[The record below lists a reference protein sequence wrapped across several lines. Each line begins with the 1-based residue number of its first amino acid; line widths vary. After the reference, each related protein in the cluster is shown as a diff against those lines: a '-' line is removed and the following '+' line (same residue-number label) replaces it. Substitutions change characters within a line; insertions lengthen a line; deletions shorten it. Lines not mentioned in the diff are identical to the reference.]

1 MSETDLFPDP
11 TSEPP
16 SKTGLPRWLWFV
28 AVPLLLLTVLTAVGF
43 GSMLFYLAK
52 EGSWPGV
59 NPVSGDPLPNRA
71 DRAAIVT
78 LKDFPARPPASERR
92 RESFNKLCWD
102 DGTRE
107 LDYYLWD
114 DGEHGFSLSSQIVQ
128 DTSIE
133 SAQGMMRASTSVEEE
148 ETRWVRN
155 DELFVWGDESRCY
168 VRIWEG
174 ETEPDGI
181 SFTGRRGT
189 TVVEVDW
196 NDALFEMVGVDE
208 AKEFLSGLVERM
220 AKHEIDCRGKR

>member
-1 MSETDLFPDP
+1 M
-11 TSEPP
+11 
-16 SKTGLPRWLWFV
+16 
-28 AVPLLLLTVLTAVGF
+28 
-43 GSMLFYLAK
+43 
-52 EGSWPGV
+52 
-59 NPVSGDPLPNRA
+59 N
-71 DRAAIVT
+71 
-78 LKDFPARPPASERR
+78 
-92 RESFNKLCWD
+92 
-102 DGTRE
+102 
-107 LDYYLWD
+107 
-114 DGEHGFSLSSQIVQ
+114 GEHGFSLSSQIVQ